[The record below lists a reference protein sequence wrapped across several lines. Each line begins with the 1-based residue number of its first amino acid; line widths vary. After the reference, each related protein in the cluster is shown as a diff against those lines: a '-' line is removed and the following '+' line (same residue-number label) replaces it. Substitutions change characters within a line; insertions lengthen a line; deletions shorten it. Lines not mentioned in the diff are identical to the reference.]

1 MLLLVHHLRETYG
14 IEPLV
19 DTLDRMG
26 RRTQAENR
34 RLTHNK
40 LVKIDCKYQDVLTLR
55 VHSHDHTTAEYI
67 DVERGVAVVCK
78 RFFAE
83 EPCCMEPII
92 LFPVQR

>member
-40 LVKIDCKYQDVLTLR
+40 LLKIDWKYQDVLTLR
-55 VHSHDHTTAEYI
+55 VHSHDHTTA
-67 DVERGVAVVCK
+67 
-78 RFFAE
+78 
-83 EPCCMEPII
+83 
-92 LFPVQR
+92 LFGPSDEVSRLNDYFR